1 MRFATRNVRRP
12 ARRGATQR
20 GAAVLMAL
28 FVATLATVIVTTLFW
43 NQFVLLRTI
52 ENQQVVAQSRLLLRG
67 ALDWARAI
75 LREDARTTAYDALS
89 EPWAQGLEDTR
100 LDQLGET
107 AALASQASIAGSIE
121 DAQARYNLR
130 NLVKEGALDPRERDA
145 LRRLMTVLSL
155 PEALADLIAVR
166 MAEALA
172 PPPAPPEAG
181 RGTPPAAALA
191 ASLDD
196 GTESRPLPL
205 VLPTDLAGVAGI
217 DAATAATLAR
227 YVVVLDEPTAVNF
240 NTASAEV
247 IAARVEG
254 MTLSEAREL
263 AASRDRAYF
272 TNVGDIRNRMRTH
285 QDAVTDAD
293 VAVASRYF
301 LVRGQVRLERAVTR
315 MEALVK
321 RTAPGQPAGPILVLW
336 QREL

>member
-1 MRFATRNVRRP
+1 
-12 ARRGATQR
+12 
-20 GAAVLMAL
+20 MAL

-75 LREDARTTAYDALS
+75 LREDARTTSYDALS

-130 NLVKEGALDPRERDA
+130 NLVKDGALDPRERDA
-145 LRRLMTVLSL
+145 LRRLMNVLSM

-172 PPPAPPEAG
+172 PPPAPAEAG
-181 RGTPPAAALA
+181 RGMPSAAALG
-191 ASLDD
+191 SLDD

-205 VLPTDLAGVAGI
+205 VLPTDLAGVTGI

-227 YVVVLDEPTAVNF
+227 YVVVLDEPTPVNF

-272 TNVGDIRNRMRTH
+272 TNTGDIRNRMRTH

-293 VAVASRYF
+293 MAVGSRYF

-321 RTAPGQPAGPILVLW
+321 RTAPGQPAGPIIVLW